1 MVSPDGASE
10 QPPTQRASNDDDD
23 AGGGDGDDA
32 DLRLCGCRVKLNV
45 KVNRCKSDT
54 SDVLANTQ

>member
-1 MVSPDGASE
+1 MPPSSLQPSE
-10 QPPTQRASNDDDD
+10 FSNDDDDD

>member
-1 MVSPDGASE
+1 MPSSSLQPSE
-10 QPPTQRASNDDDD
+10 FSNDDDDD